1 MTQKTEG
8 ESAKSRDHMT
18 DTTNGRGRLEGG
30 ELTSSELSANL
41 ESIWS
46 RMSVMALS
54 DETSSEK
61 SREGVSMRVRDTGW
75 GAPESGESRM
85 TSTETCRMWEV

>member
-1 MTQKTEG
+1 M
-8 ESAKSRDHMT
+8 
-18 DTTNGRGRLEGG
+18 
-30 ELTSSELSANL
+30 
-41 ESIWS
+41 
-46 RMSVMALS
+46 VLS

-85 TSTETCRMWEV
+85 TSTET